1 MHRRHLCNLRTH
13 FLMNPDKQHTL
24 KGSAT
29 VKGVGLHTG
38 EPVTLTLRP
47 APIGHGYKFQ
57 RTDLDGE
64 PIINADADL
73 VVSTERGTT
82 LGKGDVRVNTTEHVL
97 SALYALGVDNCL
109 LQLSGPEVPIMD
121 GSAMPFVEAIE
132 SVGLEEQNAPR
143 DWYELTEPIWFETK
157 ERGTEMLGVPAPG
170 GEFRLTVMV
179 DYNSPVLGTQHASMY
194 RAEEFKTDIAPC
206 RTFVFLRELELLAKA
221 GLIKGGDL
229 NNAIVLEDRE
239 GTTKEQLKDLAKALG
254 REYQDVEIRRNGV
267 LNTTDLKFFNEP
279 ARHKLLDIV
288 GDLALVG
295 RPIKGHI
302 LAARPG
308 HFGNTSFAKR
318 IKEKM
323 REDGKK
329 NPGPQFDLTRTVYDI
344 NQIEKILPHRYPFL
358 LVDRIIALDKET
370 ITGIKNVTMNEPQF
384 TGHFPGN
391 PVMPGVLQVEAMA
404 QVGGI
409 FALSQVPDPEYYTTY
424 FLKIDGVRFKRK
436 VIPGDTI
443 VFHLV
448 LLTPIRRGIVHMK
461 GIGYVNGQPC
471 LEAEMMAQIAR
482 DKAPKEEPAKATA
495 TA

>member
-1 MHRRHLCNLRTH
+1 
-13 FLMNPDKQHTL
+13 MNPDKQHTL

-29 VKGVGLHTG
+29 LKGVGLHTG

-47 APIGHGYKFQ
+47 APVGHGLKFQ

-64 PIINADADL
+64 PTINADCDL

-82 LGKGDVRVNTTEHVL
+82 LEQNGAKVFTTEHVL
-97 SALYALGVDNCL
+97 AALYALQVDNAL
-109 LQLSGPEVPIMD
+109 IQVSGPEMPIMD
-121 GSAMPFVEAIE
+121 GSALPFVEAIE
-132 SVGLEEQNAPR
+132 SAGLEEQNAAR
-143 DWYELTEPIWFETK
+143 NWYVLQEPIWFETK

-194 RAEEFKTDIAPC
+194 RAEEFKTEIAPC
-206 RTFVFLRELELLAKA
+206 RTFVFLRELEQLAKA

-329 NPGPQFDLTRTVYDI
+329 NPGPQFDLTKTVYDI

-443 VFHLV
+443 VFHLN

-461 GIGYVNGQPC
+461 GVGYVNGQPAV
-471 LEAEMMAQIAR
+471 EAEMMAQIAR
-482 DKAPKEEPAKATA
+482 DKAPKEEPVKATT

>member
-1 MHRRHLCNLRTH
+1 MS
-13 FLMNPDKQHTL
+13 DKQHTL
-24 KGSAT
+24 KGSAA

-57 RTDLDGE
+57 RTDLEGE
-64 PIINADADL
+64 PIIEADAEL
-73 VVSTERGTT
+73 VVSTARGTT
-82 LGKGDVRVNTTEHVL
+82 LGKGDAVVNTTEHVL
-97 SALYALGVDNCL
+97 SALYALNVDNCL

-121 GSAMPFVEAIE
+121 GSAKAFVDAIE
-132 SVGLEEQNAPR
+132 SVGLEEQDAPR
-143 DWYELTEPIWFETK
+143 NWYVLKEPIWFETQ

-170 GEFRLTVMV
+170 GEFRITVMV

-194 RAEEFKTDIAPC
+194 RAEEFRTEIAPC
-206 RTFVFLRELELLAKA
+206 RTFVFLRELEQLAKA

-239 GTTKEQLKDLAKALG
+239 GTTQEQLKDLAKALG
-254 REYQDVEIRRNGV
+254 REYEKVEIRRNGV

-318 IKEKM
+318 IKERI
-323 REDGKK
+323 REEEK
-329 NPGPQFDLTRTVYDI
+329 NPARHFDLSKTVYDI
-344 NQIEKILPHRYPFL
+344 NDIEKLLPHRYPFL
-358 LVDRIIALDKET
+358 LVDRIVAIDDRT
-370 ITGIKNVTMNEPQF
+370 ITGYKNITLNEPQF

-409 FALSQVPDPEYYTTY
+409 FALSKVPDPENYTTY
-424 FLKIDGVRFKRK
+424 FLKIDGVRYRRK
-436 VIPGDTI
+436 VIPGDTL
-443 VFHLV
+443 VFHLE

-461 GIGYVNGQPC
+461 GIGYVNGQAAV
-471 LEAEMMAQIAR
+471 EAEMMAQIAR
-482 DKAPKEEPAKATA
+482 DKVPASAPKATA
-495 TA
+495 QA

>member
-1 MHRRHLCNLRTH
+1 MSE
-13 FLMNPDKQHTL
+13 KQHTL
-24 KGSAT
+24 KGIAV

-47 APIGHGYKFQ
+47 APVGHGYKFQ
-57 RTDLDGE
+57 RTDIEGE
-64 PIINADADL
+64 PIIDADADL
-73 VVSTERGTT
+73 VVSTARGTT
-82 LGKGDVRVNTTEHVL
+82 LGKGDVVVNTTEHVL

-121 GSAMPFVEAIE
+121 GSALPFVHAIE
-132 SVGLEEQNAPR
+132 GVGLEEQDAPR
-143 DWYELTEPIWFETK
+143 NWYVLKEPIWFETK
-157 ERGTEMLGVPAPG
+157 ERGTEMLGVPTPG

-194 RAEEFKTDIAPC
+194 RAEEFKEEIAPC
-206 RTFVFLRELELLAKA
+206 RTFVFLRELEQLAKA

-229 NNAIVLEDRE
+229 DNAIVMEDRE
-239 GTTKEQLKDLAKALG
+239 GTTKEQLMELAKTLG

-318 IKEKM
+318 IKEKI
-323 REDGKK
+323 REEEK
-329 NPGPQFDLTRTVYDI
+329 NPVAHIDLTAEPLHDI
-344 NQIEKILPHRYPFL
+344 NAIEKMLPHRYPFL
-358 LVDRIIALDKET
+358 LVDKVMSMDENSII
-370 ITGIKNVTMNEPQF
+370 GVKNVTMNEPHF

-409 FALSQVPDPEYYTTY
+409 FALSKVPDPENYTTY
-424 FLKIDGVRFKRK
+424 FLKTDGIRYRRK
-436 VIPGDTI
+436 VIPGDTL
-443 VFHLV
+443 VFRLE
-448 LLTPIRRGIVHMK
+448 LITPIRRGIVHMK
-461 GIGYVNGQPC
+461 GVGYVNGQPAV
-471 LEAEMMAQIAR
+471 EAEMMAQIVR
-482 DKAPKEEPAKATA
+482 DKVPANQPEKATA
-495 TA
+495 Q

>member
-1 MHRRHLCNLRTH
+1 MS
-13 FLMNPDKQHTL
+13 DKQHTL
-24 KGSAT
+24 KGSAI

-47 APIGHGYKFQ
+47 APVGHGYKFQ
-57 RTDLDGE
+57 RTDLEGE
-64 PIINADADL
+64 PIIDADADL
-73 VVSTERGTT
+73 VVSTARGTT
-82 LGKGDVRVNTTEHVL
+82 LGKGEAVVNTTEHVL
-97 SALYALGVDNCL
+97 SALYALNVDNCL
-109 LQLSGPEVPIMD
+109 LQLSGAEVPIMD
-121 GSAMPFVEAIE
+121 GSALPFVHAIE

-143 DWYELTEPIWFETK
+143 NWYELKEPIWFETQ
-157 ERGTEMLGVPAPG
+157 ERGTEMLGVPTPG

-194 RAEEFKTDIAPC
+194 RAEEFKAEIAPC
-206 RTFVFLRELELLAKA
+206 RTFVFLRELEQLAKA

-267 LNTTDLKFFNEP
+267 LNTTDLKFYNEP

-318 IKEKM
+318 IKEKI
-323 REDGKK
+323 REEEK
-329 NPGPQFDLTRTVYDI
+329 NPILRVDLTKEPLYDI
-344 NQIEKILPHRYPFL
+344 QAIEKMLPHRYPFL
-358 LVDRIIALDKET
+358 LVDKIMSMDENNIV
-370 ITGIKNVTMNEPQF
+370 GVKNVTMSEPHF

-409 FALSQVPDPEYYTTY
+409 FALSKVPDPENYTTY
-424 FLKIDGVRFKRK
+424 FLKIDGIRYRRK
-436 VIPGDTI
+436 VVPGDTL
-443 VFHLV
+443 VFCLE

-461 GIGYVNGQPC
+461 GVGYVNGQPAV
-471 LEAEMMAQIAR
+471 EAEMMAKVVR
-482 DKAPKEEPAKATA
+482 DKVPAGEATEKEPVSAPAR
-495 TA
+495 